1 MTPEEIINGWEK
13 ALKKNLNVHEY
24 HPIKES
30 YIEAIKQYAK
40 QMCDKQMDICAN
52 NAKVH
57 YHSRDFRTSSIAP
70 IVRQKVM
77 ISEIHKPSIINAP
90 YPKELQD

>member
-1 MTPEEIINGWEK
+1 MTPEEIVTEWEN

-40 QMCDKQMDICAN
+40 QMCDKQRMECGLQWCGVGN
-52 NAKVH
+52 NDVKLNGDA
-57 YHSRDFRTSSIAP
+57 IL
-70 IVRQKVM
+70 
-77 ISEIHKPSIINAP
+77 NAP